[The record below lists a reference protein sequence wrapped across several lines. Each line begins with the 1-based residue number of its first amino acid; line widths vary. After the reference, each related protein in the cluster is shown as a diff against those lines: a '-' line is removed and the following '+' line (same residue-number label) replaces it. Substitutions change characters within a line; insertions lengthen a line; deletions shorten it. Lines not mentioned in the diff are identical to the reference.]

1 MYIIAIALEHLSL
14 EETRN
19 GGLLDWIDVTTGR
32 AVREYN
38 DRLSSRHVCCMMIR
52 DQGLVVCYCSRVCQI
67 DASRAKARCGTMT
80 IGHPR
85 TCELVAVID

>member
-1 MYIIAIALEHLSL
+1 MYIIAIVLEHLSL

-38 DRLSSRHVCCMMIR
+38 DRLSSRHVCCAMIR
-52 DQGLVVCYCSRVCQI
+52 D
-67 DASRAKARCGTMT
+67 
-80 IGHPR
+80 
-85 TCELVAVID
+85 

>member
-1 MYIIAIALEHLSL
+1 MYIIAIVLEHLSL

-38 DRLSSRHVCCMMIR
+38 DRLSSRQVCCAMIR
-52 DQGLVVCYCSRVCQI
+52 D
-67 DASRAKARCGTMT
+67 
-80 IGHPR
+80 
-85 TCELVAVID
+85 